1 MMTNEE
7 KKFQWGRSRFN
18 GIPTMRIAIP
28 VGVALALAYSLL
40 SKIGESQGEP
50 LWWIGGLLL
59 GAFLSPFGVAL
70 VAVLIVD
77 RSTMEGVERNPEAS
91 IESTWADKAASQGF
105 YATLGACGIGSMASQ
120 WLKHEVVSY
129 ALIGVAAFMAASF
142 CVAYLVQKWRS

>member
-1 MMTNEE
+1 MTSEE

-59 GAFLSPFGVAL
+59 GAFLSPFGVAF

-105 YATLGACGIGSMASQ
+105 YAALGACGIGSMAAQ
-120 WLKHEVVSY
+120 WLKHETISHVFTGLAVFMVS
-129 ALIGVAAFMAASF
+129 SF
-142 CVAYLVQKWRS
+142 CVVYLVQKWRS